1 MKKDPLKYALHVEK
15 AIREKYGEEAVQ
27 NPRSNWDEE
36 KEQEYL
42 EQIKEL
48 YKRETVRQ
56 NSSSKVLVDGVL
68 ISKKLLSRDSNRT
81 CPVCKVYS
89 FEGRD
94 DLYMNRYKCCFKCYV
109 KNIQP
114 KETLKRLTEKS

>member
-15 AIREKYGEEAVQ
+15 AIREKYGEEAIQ
-27 NPRSNWDEE
+27 NPHSNWDDE

-42 EQIKEL
+42 QQIKEL
-48 YKRETVRQ
+48 YKKEIKRQ
-56 NSSSKVLVDGVL
+56 NKTSKVLVDGVL
-68 ISKKLLSRDSNRT
+68 IPKKLLSRDSNRT

-94 DLYMNRYKCCFKCYV
+94 DLYMNRHKCCYKCYIQ
-109 KNIQP
+109 NIQP
-114 KETLKRLTEKS
+114 KEAIERITENS

>member
-68 ISKKLLSRDSNRT
+68 IPKKLLNRDSNRT

>member
-42 EQIKEL
+42 EQIK
-48 YKRETVRQ
+48 RE
-56 NSSSKVLVDGVL
+56 
-68 ISKKLLSRDSNRT
+68 
-81 CPVCKVYS
+81 
-89 FEGRD
+89 EG
-94 DLYMNRYKCCFKCYV
+94 
-109 KNIQP
+109 
-114 KETLKRLTEKS
+114 

>member
-15 AIREKYGEEAVQ
+15 AIREKYGNEAVQ

-36 KEQEYL
+36 KEKEYL

-48 YKRETVRQ
+48 YKKQTSQQ
-56 NSSSKVLVDGVL
+56 NTTSKVLVDGVL
-68 ISKKLLSRDSNRT
+68 IPKKLLNRDSNRT

-89 FEGRD
+89 FEGRN
-94 DLYMNRYKCCFKCYV
+94 DLYMNRYKCCYKCYI
-109 KNIQP
+109 KDFELGEAIQ
-114 KETLKRLTEKS
+114 RMSEKS